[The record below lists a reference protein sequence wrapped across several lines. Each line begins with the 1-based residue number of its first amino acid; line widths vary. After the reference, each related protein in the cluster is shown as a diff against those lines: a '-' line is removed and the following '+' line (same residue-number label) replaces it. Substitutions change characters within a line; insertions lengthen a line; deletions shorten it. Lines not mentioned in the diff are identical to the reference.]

1 MVFSSFQ
8 FLFFFLPFVLLVNAF
23 LPVRASN
30 VFLLLASLVFYFVG
44 EGLLTILLISSI
56 LWNYSFGLLL
66 VVDRFKAANKW
77 MLGIC
82 ILGNLL
88 LLIYFKYFG
97 FIVESFGLGNL
108 IPKSAYTDIVLPIG
122 ISFFTFQGISYILDV
137 HRGQNQVERN
147 LIRLGLY
154 IAFFPQLVAG
164 PIIKYN
170 EIATFLSNRRPTLE
184 KAIEGSFK
192 FIRGLAKK
200 VIIADSL
207 AIFVDQVFIMDV
219 HTLPGMV
226 AALGLFC
233 YGLQIYYDFS
243 GYSDMAIGLG
253 MIFGF
258 QIPENFRHPYSA
270 ISVRDFWRKWHI
282 SLSTWFKN
290 YLYIPM
296 GGNRK
301 GSRRTYFNL
310 IIVFFV
316 TGLWHGA
323 YYNFIIWGLFHG
335 FFLILERIPL
345 FANAL
350 ARLPKLFQ
358 HFYLL
363 VAVFTAWVFFRIA
376 SFENAIGFF
385 RQLFYW
391 PNSGDYYPMIYWTS
405 YFFFIV
411 LLASLFTFP
420 VRAYLE
426 RFFQKEQ
433 PLYFALKGI
442 LYLIVF
448 IYGIL
453 ELSIATHT
461 PFIYFKF

>member
-1 MVFSSFQ
+1 MVFSSFH
-8 FLFFFLPFVLLVNAF
+8 FLFIFLPFVLVVNAF
-23 LPVRASN
+23 LPIRASN
-30 VFLLLASLVFYFVG
+30 LFLLLASLAFYFIG
-44 EGLLTILLISSI
+44 EGTLTILLIGSI

-66 VVDRFKAANKW
+66 AVDRLKVARQWITGA
-77 MLGIC
+77 C

-88 LLIYFKYFG
+88 LLVYFKYFG
-97 FIVESFGLGNL
+97 FLVESLGLGNL
-108 IPKSAYTDIVLPIG
+108 IPSTAYTDIILPIG

-137 HRGQNQVERN
+137 YRGHNQVERN
-147 LIRLGLY
+147 LVRLGLY

-170 EIATFLSNRRPTLE
+170 EIAAFLSNRSTNLDQTV
-184 KAIEGSFK
+184 EGSFK

-200 VIIADSL
+200 VIIADSI
-207 AIFVDQVFIMDV
+207 AVFVDQVFIMDV

-270 ISVRDFWRKWHI
+270 KSVRDFWRKWHI

-290 YLYIPM
+290 YLYIPL

-301 GSRRTYFNL
+301 ASWRTYFNL

-323 YYNFIIWGLFHG
+323 YYNFIIWGMLHG

-345 FANAL
+345 LANML
-350 ARLPKLFQ
+350 AHLPKLLK
-358 HFYLL
+358 HLYTLW
-363 VAVFTAWVFFRIA
+363 AVFIAWVFFRIA
-376 SFENAIGFF
+376 SFEDAIAFLG
-385 RQLFYW
+385 QLLSW
-391 PNSGDYYPMIYWTS
+391 PNSGDYYPLIYWTP
-405 YFFFIV
+405 YLFFIV
-411 LLASLFTFP
+411 LLASIFAFP

-433 PLYFALKGI
+433 PFYLGLKSL

-448 IYGIL
+448 VYCIL